1 MIEIV
6 YKDDTEE
13 GQGRTV
19 KTPKNVKQI
28 GDGRGKR
35 RIYIEDYVMN
45 FVKRIPSEGNEAAGF
60 KYGVLLGKVQ
70 RGEGTSFIFVQGAVE
85 AASFNESG
93 QEQGENAPE
102 TGVFSGDSWNGIYE
116 EIKRY
121 FDQMEIVGWYLS
133 KSEQRPQEMPWINK
147 VHLDNFSG
155 MDKLFLAIDH
165 SEKEETFYAF
175 DGTGL
180 EREDG
185 YYIYY
190 DRNEEMQQYMASKE
204 PLPEIADSTEEKSK
218 KTVSFSVS
226 SLLAVAALLAVVLL
240 LNNYD
245 GIANLLGKENGGS
258 QIGLESDSG
267 AEAVGNKVEQPASTG
282 SKGTETADTTAGKEN
297 NTAETGTKN
306 SASKPDSE
314 TTENSETETKA
325 ASTGMDTRYYTVQQ
339 GETLYEICMR
349 VYNNASMVDTV
360 REINGLDEDYLII
373 EGQKIIL
380 P

>member
-6 YKDDTEE
+6 YKDDAEE
-13 GQGRTV
+13 DGKGRTV

-28 GDGRGKR
+28 GDGKGKR
-35 RIYIEDYVMN
+35 KIYIEDYVMN
-45 FVKRIPSEGNEAAGF
+45 FVKRAPDTENEPANI

-70 RGEGTSFIFVQGAVE
+70 RGEGTSFLFVQGAAE
-85 AASFNESG
+85 AAVQPAPE
-93 QEQGENAPE
+93 QEQGENTSE
-102 TGVFSGDSWNGIYE
+102 TELFSGDAWNGIYDD
-116 EIKRY
+116 IKRY
-121 FDQMEIVGWYLS
+121 FDHLEIVGWYLS
-133 KSEQRPQEMPWINK
+133 KSEQQSREMPWINK

-155 MDKLFLAIDH
+155 MDKLFLAIDR
-165 SEKEETFYAF
+165 SEKEEVFYAF

-180 EREDG
+180 EKEEG

-190 DRNEEMQQYMASKE
+190 DRNEEMQQYMASRE
-204 PLPEIADSTEEKSK
+204 PLPEIKNDSEEKPK

-245 GIANLLGKENGGS
+245 GIAGLLGKESGNS
-258 QIGLESDSG
+258 QLSQESG
-267 AEAVGNKVEQPASTG
+267 AAVEEAGNKVEQPAAAASEGTTKIPG
-282 SKGTETADTTAGKEN
+282 ETQGGTTETATGSSGAEAESQ
-297 NTAETGTKN
+297 TAESG
-306 SASKPDSE
+306 
-314 TTENSETETKA
+314 ETETKA
-325 ASTGMDTRYYTVQQ
+325 ASTGLDTRYYTVQP

-360 REINGLDEDYLII
+360 REVNGLDENYLII

>member
-13 GQGRTV
+13 EGKGRTV

-28 GDGRGKR
+28 GDGKGKR

-45 FVKRIPSEGNEAAGF
+45 FVKKAVNTGDEAADIR
-60 KYGVLLGKVQ
+60 YGVLLGKVQ

-85 AASFNESG
+85 AAAVPESG
-93 QEQGENAPE
+93 REQEENKPE
-102 TGVFSGDSWNGIYE
+102 TGVFSGDAWNGIYD

-133 KSEQRPQEMPWINK
+133 KPEQQPHEMPRISK
-147 VHLDNFSG
+147 IHLDNFSG
-155 MDKLFLAIDH
+155 TDKLFLAIDR

-180 EREDG
+180 EKEEG

-204 PLPEIADSTEEKSK
+204 PLPEIKSSTEEKPK

-245 GIANLLGKENGGS
+245 GITNLLGRENGSG
-258 QIGLESDSG
+258 QPGVERDSG
-267 AEAVGNKVEQPASTG
+267 AEEAGNKVEQPFADH
-282 SKGTETADTTAGKEN
+282 SKGTENAGTAVGTEKGTAGTDAKDSTTKSDSSGNGES
-297 NTAETGTKN
+297 GTKEA
-306 SASKPDSE
+306 SA
-314 TTENSETETKA
+314 
-325 ASTGMDTRYYTVQQ
+325 GLDTRYYTVQQ

-360 REINGLDEDYLII
+360 REVNGLDNDYLII